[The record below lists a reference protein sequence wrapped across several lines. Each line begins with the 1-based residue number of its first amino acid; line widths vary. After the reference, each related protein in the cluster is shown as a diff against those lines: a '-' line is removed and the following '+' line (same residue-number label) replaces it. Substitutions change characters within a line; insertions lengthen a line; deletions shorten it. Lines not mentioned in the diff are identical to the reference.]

1 MTAADTSPPTQRS
14 WRQLRPLLPY
24 LRRYRGRVLLGLMFL
39 FLTNLTSITGPL
51 VIREAINSIEHGVPS
66 PEKLLLY
73 AGLLLA
79 IALATGFFRFWQRW
93 ILICVSRDVEY
104 DLRNDLFRQLAKQSA
119 RFYTRWRIGDL
130 MTRLTSDVQNVRMV
144 LGPGVMYTAG
154 SMLLF
159 PLILI
164 LMFYLN
170 WRLTLVVLLPVP
182 LVSLS
187 MRVLGK
193 LIHDFTERIQAK
205 FSAMT
210 ARVQEN
216 LAGVRLLRAFVQE
229 EAEER
234 AFDVLNRDYVEEN
247 RRLIRF
253 QGLLWPALGLLLGV
267 TFLLV
272 FWLGGRDVLTGRL
285 DVGSFYA
292 FSHFLGMLIWPMIAL
307 GWVVNIFERGAAS
320 MGRLNLLLTAA
331 PEIVDRAPADA
342 PADIRGEIEFR
353 NLNFFYNGV
362 PVLTGITLQVPAGST
377 LAVVGPTGSGKS
389 TLTSLVGRLYDA
401 PDGAV
406 LVDGRPVS
414 AHCLETLRGA
424 IGYVPQETF
433 LFSDTLRENI
443 ALGAPGASEEAVREA
458 ADIAGLTDDVEG
470 FPRGFETLVG
480 ERGITL
486 SGGQKQRAALARAVL
501 RNPRILILDDALSS
515 VDTQTEERILRRLT
529 AVMRART
536 TILISHRVSTVRHAD
551 QIVVLKE
558 GRLVERGRHDELL
571 ARGGYYH
578 ELYQKQLLEEELER
592 A

>member
-272 FWLGGRDVLTGRL
+272 FWLGGRDVL

-342 PADIRGEIEFR
+342 P
-353 NLNFFYNGV
+353 
-362 PVLTGITLQVPAGST
+362 
-377 LAVVGPTGSGKS
+377 
-389 TLTSLVGRLYDA
+389 
-401 PDGAV
+401 DGAV

-443 ALGAPGASEEAVREA
+443 ALGAPGASEEAV
-458 ADIAGLTDDVEG
+458 
-470 FPRGFETLVG
+470 
-480 ERGITL
+480 
-486 SGGQKQRAALARAVL
+486 
-501 RNPRILILDDALSS
+501 
-515 VDTQTEERILRRLT
+515 
-529 AVMRART
+529 
-536 TILISHRVSTVRHAD
+536 
-551 QIVVLKE
+551 
-558 GRLVERGRHDELL
+558 
-571 ARGGYYH
+571 
-578 ELYQKQLLEEELER
+578 
-592 A
+592 

>member
-1 MTAADTSPPTQRS
+1 
-14 WRQLRPLLPY
+14 L
-24 LRRYRGRVLLGLMFL
+24 
-39 FLTNLTSITGPL
+39 
-51 VIREAINSIEHGVPS
+51 
-66 PEKLLLY
+66 
-73 AGLLLA
+73 
-79 IALATGFFRFWQRW
+79 
-93 ILICVSRDVEY
+93 
-104 DLRNDLFRQLAKQSA
+104 
-119 RFYTRWRIGDL
+119 
-130 MTRLTSDVQNVRMV
+130 
-144 LGPGVMYTAG
+144 
-154 SMLLF
+154 
-159 PLILI
+159 
-164 LMFYLN
+164 
-170 WRLTLVVLLPVP
+170 
-182 LVSLS
+182 
-187 MRVLGK
+187 
-193 LIHDFTERIQAK
+193 
-205 FSAMT
+205 T

-229 EAEER
+229 EAEAR

-253 QGLLWPALGLLLGV
+253 QGLLWPALGLLLGF

-272 FWLGGRDVLTGRL
+272 FWLGGRDVLAGRL

-342 PADIRGEIEFR
+342 PAEIRGEIEFR
-353 NLNFFYNGV
+353 SLNFFYNGV
-362 PVLTGITLQVPAGST
+362 PVLTGITLEVPAGST

-389 TLTSLVGRLYDA
+389 TLTYLVGRLYDA
-401 PDGAV
+401 IDGAV

-414 AHCLETLRGA
+414 AHRLETLRGA

-458 ADIAGLTDDVEG
+458 AEIAGLTDDVEG

-558 GRLVERGRHDELL
+558 GRIVERGRHDELL

>member
-1 MTAADTSPPTQRS
+1 MTDTGTPPRRRV
-14 WRQLRPLLPY
+14 WPQLRPLVPY
-24 LRRYRGRVLLGLMFL
+24 LKRYRGRVAIGLGFLL
-39 FLTNLTSITGPL
+39 LTNLTSIAGPL
-51 VIREAINSIEHGVPS
+51 VIREAINSIERGLPT
-66 PEKLLLY
+66 PAELLRYAALLL
-73 AGLLLA
+73 G
-79 IALATGFFRFWQRW
+79 IAAATGFFRFWQRW
-93 ILICVSRDVEY
+93 VLICVSRDVEY
-104 DLRNDLFRQLAKQSA
+104 DLRNDLFRHLAKQSA
-119 RFYTRWRIGDL
+119 RFYSRWRIGDL

-159 PLILI
+159 PLII
-164 LMFYLN
+164 VLMLYLN

-182 LVSLS
+182 FVSLS
-187 MRVLGK
+187 MRVLGR

-205 FSAMT
+205 FSALT

-229 EAEER
+229 DAEAR
-234 AFDVLNRDYVEEN
+234 SFDVLNRDYVEEN

-253 QGLLWPALGLLLGV
+253 QALLWPALGLLLGV

-272 FWLGGRDVLTGRL
+272 FWLGGRDVLAGRL

-320 MGRLNLLLTAA
+320 MGRLNQLLTA
-331 PEIVDRAPADA
+331 PPDIVERAPADA
-342 PADIRGEIEFR
+342 PAQIHGEVEFR

-362 PVLTGITLQVPAGST
+362 PVLEGIDVRVPAGST

-389 TLTSLVGRLYDA
+389 TLTYLIGRLYDSS
-401 PDGAV
+401 DGAV
-406 LVDGRPVS
+406 LVDGRPVA
-414 AHCLETLRGA
+414 AHRLETLRGS

-433 LFSDTLRENI
+433 LFSDTLRANI
-443 ALGAPGASEEAVREA
+443 ALGAPDAREEAIHEA
-458 ADIAGLTDDVEG
+458 ADIAGLADDIAG
-470 FPRGFETLVG
+470 FPRGFDTLVG

-486 SGGQKQRAALARAVL
+486 SGGQKQRTALARAVL
-501 RNPRILILDDALSS
+501 RNPRILVLDDALSS
-515 VDTQTEERILRRLT
+515 VDTQTEEKILRRLT
-529 AVMRART
+529 GVMRERT

-551 QIVVLKE
+551 QIVVLKD
-558 GRLVERGRHDELL
+558 GRIVERGRHDQLL
-571 ARGGYYH
+571 ARGGYYY